1 MKKGPLSGVWIG
13 VKPQCWGTRLWENRP
28 PGPQVRLRG
37 YLGLPGCT
45 ADKLQHP
52 RLEQHILGP
61 PSLAHA
67 GELVAT
73 SPLSHQS
80 PLEAKNVAVRISV
93 HTQTLIL

>member
-1 MKKGPLSGVWIG
+1 M
-13 VKPQCWGTRLWENRP
+13 
-28 PGPQVRLRG
+28 
-37 YLGLPGCT
+37 GLPGCT

-73 SPLSHQS
+73 SLLSHQSPLEAKNVAVRISVPHQS